1 MFFLSSSRASWY
13 FQVVCILFLGVTT
26 IGRLILQQHPELDI
40 QWNGFIKTRIS
51 DLNVIALWILLTVL
65 CGTSTH
71 STSSL
76 SLHSFNT
83 KWSKC
88 LCLGV
93 VLYDLYIIRGIY
105 LTWTMNFALIVQLL
119 QFLPASALIIH
130 SIYQLRFIT
139 SGYDR
144 QHLDY
149 RNLSSFGVIN
159 FFFNCMMLIHLV
171 TLLSI
176 WNSQHDNYQNAVR
189 IGLAICE
196 FLNRMLALWKY
207 GEMVYKYLWSP
218 TKPQN
223 IQESDCSIALTLSN
237 RDVKTFAMEPKESS
251 YSTNPCE
258 ETSKSN
264 QMNTCLVVTPSTWTP
279 SILMMRTVTVQ

>member
-13 FQVVCILFLGVTT
+13 FQVVCILFFGVTT
-26 IGRLILQQHPELDI
+26 IGRLILRQHPELDI
-40 QWNGFIKTRIS
+40 QWNGFINTRIS
-51 DLNVIALWILLTVL
+51 DLNVIALWLLLTVL

-76 SLHSFNT
+76 NLNSFNT

-159 FFFNCMMLIHLV
+159 FFFNCMMLIHLI

-176 WNSQHDNYQNAVR
+176 
-189 IGLAICE
+189 
-196 FLNRMLALWKY
+196 
-207 GEMVYKYLWSP
+207 
-218 TKPQN
+218 
-223 IQESDCSIALTLSN
+223 
-237 RDVKTFAMEPKESS
+237 
-251 YSTNPCE
+251 
-258 ETSKSN
+258 
-264 QMNTCLVVTPSTWTP
+264 
-279 SILMMRTVTVQ
+279 

>member
-1 MFFLSSSRASWY
+1 MAHSRVSWY
-13 FQVVCILFLGVTT
+13 FQVVCIVFLGVTT

-40 QWNGFIKTRIS
+40 QWNGFIKTQIS

-65 CGTSTH
+65 CGTSTR

-93 VLYDLYIIRGIY
+93 LLYDLYIIRGIY
-105 LTWTMNFALIVQLL
+105 LTWTVNFALIVQLL

-139 SGYDR
+139 CGYNR

-149 RNLSSFGVIN
+149 RNLSSFSLIN
-159 FFFNCMMLIHLV
+159 FIFNCVMLIHLV
-171 TLLSI
+171 TLQSI
-176 WNSQHDNYQNAVR
+176 WNSQHNYQNAIR

-196 FLNRMLALWKY
+196 FLNRMLALRKY
-207 GEMVYKYLWSP
+207 GKMIYNYIKYLRSP
-218 TKPQN
+218 PKPQN

-237 RDVKTFAMEPKESS
+237 HDVQTFVTEPKESS
-251 YSTNPCE
+251 YFITPCE

-264 QMNTCLVVTPSTWTP
+264 KMNTRLVLTPSTWTP
-279 SILMMRTVTVQ
+279 SILMMQTVTV